1 MIKSEINA
9 KTTCLIEL
17 KNQHQQ
23 HYQKTQMK
31 IISIRIHLENIS
43 PNKGCRFNSANNNN
57 VDEDAIPSKS
67 FSFEEE
73 DDERVDDADERRTT
87 LITTSNN
94 TLTEL

>member
-1 MIKSEINA
+1 MNDGNYNAIN
-9 KTTCLIEL
+9 L
-17 KNQHQQ
+17 
-23 HYQKTQMK
+23 
-31 IISIRIHLENIS
+31 LENIS
-43 PNKGCRFNSANNNN
+43 PEKGCRFNSTNNSN
-57 VDEDAIPSKS
+57 VDEDTIPSKS

>member
-1 MIKSEINA
+1 MNNNIEYSISNYNAIN
-9 KTTCLIEL
+9 L
-17 KNQHQQ
+17 
-23 HYQKTQMK
+23 
-31 IISIRIHLENIS
+31 LEYIS
-43 PNKGCRFNSANNNN
+43 PKKECRFVSTNHSN
-57 VDEDAIPSKS
+57 VDEDCIPSKL